1 MPSSILLLSL
11 LVCGWSS
18 LVLTDVDV
26 TSFSWYHN
34 SKDFCL
40 SLSKIDAKETM
51 FTVESAILT
60 FSYGTYSQTTVNVT
74 AGDHICHNHRPSKYV
89 CGLLPN
95 EITEHDTIIPELFE
109 AELHL
114 HGRNANQEGARS
126 VNISLTHLPESN
138 AKTSAL
144 SLRDPCL
151 LYEGVCLK
159 CRRSCHFLI
168 KGMNAIKCDG
178 NRMTKKVRKTLR
190 VIGDDDL
197 PFLMEMERIVDVT
210 NRKIICV
217 VMMRPVHRL
226 GNVWRYLRYIF
237 NQFVLVY
244 TDETN
249 MVRHQDVLHSDVC
262 KNILPM
268 QEESDTAT
276 YCSSY
281 SFKPMYVMAIT
292 GALGVQSYNVVG
304 EKYVMSPQA
313 IYTGEDFNVSVQ
325 HVNVPD
331 GCKDIN
337 CSTGS
342 QCIQSCQQ
350 IYSSNDYYC
359 KETNSGMAILHE
371 GTTHVQLPTTTTIV
385 LGGKSKAPRGKS
397 ADDSTTLP
405 YESGEMDENYK
416 TSEYSTSTT
425 ADVETNSVITS
436 LHEGTTHVQSPI
448 ITTTIV
454 PGGKSNATG
463 GKSVDDSTT
472 LPYESGEMDE
482 KYKTSEYYTSTTADM
497 ETNGKAQAG
506 TGEKSVN
513 SSRTR
518 QPDTSEMN
526 GSLTT
531 STTPNATIGEGI
543 HEQSSVGTTDRA
555 TEGKIQSGNSADISS
570 TKGQPDKQQIKGSFI
585 RSTTE
590 VITTDYRYTTANL
603 GVKRQEDEIPSLV
616 KEQGKI
622 HNTTK
627 KLRKP
632 FIYSNAAS
640 TRRACFPSI
649 ITFLI
654 LNMFHRFY
662 NDF

>member
-159 CRRSCHFLI
+159 CRRSCHFLK
-168 KGMNAIKCDG
+168 KGMNAIRCDG
-178 NRMTKKVRKTLR
+178 KRMTRKVRKTLR
-190 VIGDDDL
+190 VIVDDDL

-405 YESGEMDENYK
+405 YESGEMDE
-416 TSEYSTSTT
+416 
-425 ADVETNSVITS
+425 
-436 LHEGTTHVQSPI
+436 
-448 ITTTIV
+448 
-454 PGGKSNATG
+454 
-463 GKSVDDSTT
+463 
-472 LPYESGEMDE
+472 

-513 SSRTR
+513 SSTTR